1 MDADIIEP
9 GKQYIRLSRV
19 TEITDLSRA
28 SIWRRI
34 RVGDFPAPIKLSSNC
49 ARWDLGAIQ
58 AWFRKK
64 EAEAEV
70 KRAARNPRGLLSA
83 TLSEGAR

>member
-1 MDADIIEP
+1 MSADIIEP

-34 RVGDFPAPIKLSSNC
+34 RIGDFPAPIKLSANC
-49 ARWDLGAIQ
+49 ARWDLGLVQ
-58 AWFRKK
+58 DWFKKK
-64 EAEAEV
+64 EAESEV
-70 KRAARNPRGLLSA
+70 TRNARNARDAA
-83 TLSEGAR
+83 TAGV

>member
-1 MDADIIEP
+1 MDADTLDP
-9 GKQYIRLSRV
+9 GTQYVRLSRV

-49 ARWDLGAIQ
+49 ARWDLGAVL
-58 AWFRKK
+58 AWFKKK
-64 EAEAEV
+64 EAESVAIRNARKPV
-70 KRAARNPRGLLSA
+70 QPAARI
-83 TLSEGAR
+83 